1 MVQLGMR
8 SAASATALLVA
19 LLSGTSATLAQSSV
33 LRVVPQAD
41 LKVLD
46 TQVISAQVTKI
57 HALMI
62 YDALFAWDFK
72 LQAKPQMVETYAVS
86 PDRLTYRFTLRPGL
100 QFHDGSKVTTA
111 DVIASLGRWMKRDV
125 MGQKLAS
132 VTAAMTAADER
143 TFTLALKEP
152 YGFV

>member
-86 PDRLTYRFTLRPGL
+86 PDRLTYRFTFPPALH
-100 QFHDGSKVTTA
+100 FHNRTKAPTA
-111 DVIASLGRWMKRDV
+111 HL
-125 MGQKLAS
+125 
-132 VTAAMTAADER
+132 TA
-143 TFTLALKEP
+143 
-152 YGFV
+152 